1 MPPDPVQNRL
11 PDRLAKAA
19 KPQVAPVNLE
29 DVSPIEFLKD
39 KTKGI
44 GVLRATDA
52 VGGAVVNIIPPAG
65 RMPTWP
71 AAVHAAGFL
80 SSPQGKM

>member
-1 MPPDPVQNRL
+1 MQNRL

-19 KPQVAPVNLE
+19 EPQVAPVNLE

-44 GVLRATDA
+44 GVLRHRR
-52 VGGAVVNIIPPAG
+52 GRRRSRYKMPPAG

>member
-1 MPPDPVQNRL
+1 MPPFPVQNRL

-19 KPQVAPVNLE
+19 EPQVAPVNLE
-29 DVSPIEFLKD
+29 GVSPIEFLKD

-52 VGGAVVNIIPPAG
+52 VAGAVV
-65 RMPTWP
+65 R
-71 AAVHAAGFL
+71 
-80 SSPQGKM
+80 

>member
-1 MPPDPVQNRL
+1 MQNRL

-19 KPQVAPVNLE
+19 EPQVAPVNLE

-44 GVLRATDA
+44 GVLRGATDA
-52 VGGAVVNIIPPAG
+52 VAGALV
-65 RMPTWP
+65 R
-71 AAVHAAGFL
+71 
-80 SSPQGKM
+80 

>member
-1 MPPDPVQNRL
+1 MQNRL

-19 KPQVAPVNLE
+19 ELQVAPVNIE

-44 GVLRATDA
+44 GVLHATDA
-52 VGGAVVNIIPPAG
+52 VAGAVVI
-65 RMPTWP
+65 
-71 AAVHAAGFL
+71 
-80 SSPQGKM
+80 

>member
-1 MPPDPVQNRL
+1 MQTRL

-19 KPQVAPVNLE
+19 EPQVAPVNLE

-52 VGGAVVNIIPPAG
+52 VAGTVVILCHLPAG
-65 RMPTWP
+65 CRRGPPRFTRP
-71 AAVHAAGFL
+71 DSCHHHKGRCSA
-80 SSPQGKM
+80 K

>member
-1 MPPDPVQNRL
+1 MPPFPVQNRL

-19 KPQVAPVNLE
+19 EPQVAPVNLE

-44 GVLRATDA
+44 GVLRGATDA
-52 VGGAVVNIIPPAG
+52 VAGALV
-65 RMPTWP
+65 R
-71 AAVHAAGFL
+71 
-80 SSPQGKM
+80 